1 MQSKCSKRGYFS
13 NRSSNIEPHN
23 KACTHNKACFHS
35 VKVAVMSHQSP
46 LCSRFTTAIDLS
58 SVLHVESLLSVSIP
72 PAASDRPLGQRRTFA
87 GHRPLEGLTSM
98 NGSVC
103 TRYNGYK
110 PSLPVPPHRLKFCEG
125 PPALVDIT

>member
-87 GHRPLEGLTSM
+87 GKRRTQATGGTNQHEWKCVYQIQWLQTLTA
-98 NGSVC
+98 C
-103 TRYNGYK
+103 TTT
-110 PSLPVPPHRLKFCEG
+110 SSEVL
-125 PPALVDIT
+125 